1 MPMMFM
7 ALRRYRDFRGR
18 ASLGEF
24 WSFAGLSAIIFLVLT
39 TLLIAGSKPQVGN
52 GAPSAPPGWVFAY
65 IIWWFASATPWFAVQ
80 VRRLHDQGRSGRWVL
95 INVAAYAM
103 MGFGNSFALL
113 LYAFSM
119 LLMLLPGEKGE
130 NRYGLVPS
138 SDDKKHDRKRP
149 VSVTDSAATEGAGDS
164 GKNDVQHVAISSAF
178 PNDGHDLSLRKGPDM
193 ADLAGDMQGLIENR
207 PDGRFACFGYSFSTF
222 DQAVRFAERKVRGS
236 AGSPS
241 NARTEPLRVIA
252 PPMPDLER
260 FDLQKPSLS
269 PLTARPRSPEN
280 PTAAVSPD
288 ENGIVVNAN
297 GRFVFG
303 GYAFSNYDQALKYR
317 DRLTGKARDRTDL
330 KPPES
335 MSRTSDIPARIA
347 SVVPESSGASGSSD
361 EEEPVRLARLEDE
374 NGIIAQA
381 DGRFKYGGY
390 SFTTHDQAL
399 RYRARLN
406 GTLEH
411 TKRPAAII
419 SSLAGRFNPRSSS
432 DQSQASGFSGEVR
445 GERKATPSARWI
457 ADATDITVG
466 DISLRVEMLYFGA
479 ATRSEGHR
487 ALVNPAMAIG
497 RQADSLGASLSYW
510 PSYDDISP
518 EARRAYLEWLA
529 SGRRN
534 PATPIGYIFLYF
546 YGLERR
552 LIDERSVD
560 DAPAIMA
567 EVDALLTVYGSNGSF
582 QNYARALIET
592 AEILFDRPAPP
603 LKASLSTRYSWEIPI
618 GLRVHL
624 GKKVRDGTPIDAEDA
639 LCWALAHPNLSTR
652 TAITRCF
659 EPFRTLWHARYAN
672 AYPKGIKVR
681 SSKSRLH
688 HSYRSASAEFNA
700 NVQLD
705 DLPDIGAIN
714 GPISKLQSLLDECT
728 QALDPLSRLLGRSP
742 EEEGGLLAA
751 ALHPEDAR
759 GEAERGT
766 FEEARVRLLSG
777 ASGAGFASIKYDDL
791 LSILLAD
798 GQVSSERR
806 SLYARRLP
814 DILDAMEV
822 GYEPDRRFG
831 PAVTFAPDTTICLFA
846 RTVATQPVEGRQAYK
861 SARIMVEIAVL
872 AAMADSVV
880 VDAEQQSIVTDL
892 AAIAG
897 LDDQDRQ
904 RLAAHSIALIANPPK
919 LRAATK
925 RLLDLPEEEKDLAL
939 ASAVHAILADQ
950 RVTPMEVRFLE
961 SLYKALGRPQDDVY
975 TRLHA
980 GGTQTQPERKSPSR
994 SAGSSVDVERL
1005 ARLQEETASV
1015 SAMLAGIFREEE
1027 PEVAPASSIVA
1038 VIGEA
1043 PLFDG
1048 LDAAHGRVLH
1058 GLAQEPLEADAFE
1071 ALCRNNLL
1079 LPGGAIETIND
1090 WAFDIFDDLAIEDD
1104 DLVSIQPHLV
1114 QTIQSMSQAA

>member
-1 MPMMFM
+1 MPLMFM
-7 ALRRYRDFRGR
+7 ALRRYRDFSGR

-24 WSFAGLSAIIFLVLT
+24 WSFAGLSAIVFLVLI
-39 TLLIAGSKPQVGN
+39 TLLIAGSEPKAGN
-52 GAPSAPPGWVFAY
+52 SAPSVPPGWVFAY
-65 IIWWFASATPWFAVQ
+65 ITWWLVTAIPWFAVQ

-103 MGFGNSFALL
+103 MGFGNSFAIL

-119 LLMLLPGEKGE
+119 LLMLLPGEKRA
-130 NRYGLVPS
+130 NRFGPVPS
-138 SDDKKHDRKRP
+138 SDNKKHETTRL
-149 VSVTDSAATEGAGDS
+149 VSVNHASVAEGATFS
-164 GKNDVQHVAISSAF
+164 GTNDVQHVAISPTGA
-178 PNDGHDLSLRKGPDM
+178 NDGHDLSHEKEADM
-193 ADLAGDMQGLIENR
+193 ADLAGDLQNLIENR
-207 PDGRFACFGYSFSTF
+207 PDGRFACFGYSFSTL
-222 DQAVRFAERKVRGS
+222 DQAVRFAERKVRAS
-236 AGSPS
+236 DDSLR
-241 NARTEPLRVIA
+241 NARTEPLRVIS
-252 PPMPDLER
+252 PPIPDLER
-260 FDLQKPSLS
+260 FDLQKAPLS
-269 PLTARPRSPEN
+269 PLPASLRLSEN
-280 PTAAVSPD
+280 SSTSASPD
-288 ENGIVVNAN
+288 ANGIVVNAN
-297 GRFVFG
+297 GRFVFA
-303 GYAFSNYDQALKYR
+303 GYAFSTYDQALKYK
-317 DRLTGKARDRTDL
+317 DRMTGKASDRTH
-330 KPPES
+330 S
-335 MSRTSDIPARIA
+335 MQ
-347 SVVPESSGASGSSD
+347 PESSAQNSD
-361 EEEPVRLARLEDE
+361 GTAKIAAVVPRLSAAPGPSDGEEPVRLVPLEDE

-390 SFTTHDQAL
+390 SFTTYDQAL
-399 RYRARLN
+399 RYRARLT

-411 TKRPAAII
+411 RERPAAII
-419 SSLAGRFNPRSSS
+419 SSLAGRFVPRTSGDQSRASGLSS
-432 DQSQASGFSGEVR
+432 DAR
-445 GERKATPSARWI
+445 CERQATPCAQWI
-457 ADATDITVG
+457 ADATDIRVG
-466 DISLRVEMLYFGA
+466 DVSLRAEMLYFGA

-487 ALVNPAMAIG
+487 TLVNPAMAIG
-497 RQADSLGASLSYW
+497 RQADSLGTSLSYW

-518 EARRAYLEWLA
+518 EARRAYLDWLA
-529 SGRRN
+529 SGRRS
-534 PATPIGYIFLYF
+534 PATPIGYVFLYF

-552 LIDERSVD
+552 LIHERSQE
-560 DAPAIMA
+560 DAPAILA
-567 EVDALLTVYGSNGSF
+567 EVEALLAIYGSNGSF
-582 QNYARALIET
+582 QSYARALIDT
-592 AEILFDRPAPP
+592 AEILFDRPVPP

-624 GKKVRDGTPIDAEDA
+624 GRKVRDGTPIDAEDA

-652 TAITRCF
+652 TAVTRCF
-659 EPFRTLWHARYAN
+659 EPFRTLWHARYAQ

-705 DLPDIGAIN
+705 DLPDVGAIN
-714 GPISKLQSLLDECT
+714 GPISKLQSLLDGCT

-742 EEEGGLLAA
+742 EEEGSVLAS
-751 ALHPEDAR
+751 ALHPADAR
-759 GEAERGT
+759 GEAEQAA
-766 FEEARVRLLSG
+766 FEGARIQLLSSTSDG
-777 ASGAGFASIKYDDL
+777 SFASIKYDDL
-791 LSILLAD
+791 LSILLAN
-798 GQVSSERR
+798 GQMSADRR

-814 DILDAMEV
+814 DILDAMDV

-831 PAVTFAPDTTICLFA
+831 PAVTFAPDTTLCVFA
-846 RTVATQPVEGRQAYK
+846 RRGTTQPVEGRQAYR

-925 RLLDLPEEEKDLAL
+925 RLLELPEEEKDFVLS
-939 ASAVHAILADQ
+939 SAVHAILADQ
-950 RVTPMEVRFLE
+950 RVTPAEVRFLE

-980 GGTQTQPERKSPSR
+980 GSTQGQPRHKSSGQ
-994 SAGSSVDVERL
+994 SVGSSVDVERL

-1015 SAMLAGIFREEE
+1015 SAMLAGIFREDE
-1027 PEVAPASSIVA
+1027 PEVATPSSPPAV
-1038 VIGEA
+1038 VGEV

-1048 LDAAHGRVLH
+1048 LDIAHGRVLH
-1058 GLAQEPLEADAFE
+1058 GLAQEPLEAEAFE
-1071 ALCRNNLL
+1071 TLCRDNRL